1 MNSGIK
7 RKTKPIYITTSE
19 GIEVNSSILSEADET
34 NKAIIVNIIGRSLGC
49 RLLMII
55 KYKNYVKNNRSAQ
68 QNNLIVSISSVIIF
82 LMVELN

>member
-1 MNSGIK
+1 MYNGIK

-34 NKAIIVNIIGRSLGC
+34 NNAKILNIIGSSLDC
-49 RLLMII
+49 RLLIII
-55 KYKNYVKNNRSAQ
+55 KYKNFGKNNRSAQ

-82 LMVELN
+82 

>member
-34 NKAIIVNIIGRSLGC
+34 NKAIIVNIIGRSLDC
-49 RLLMII
+49 RLLIII
-55 KYKNYVKNNRSAQ
+55 KYKNYGKNNRSTQ
-68 QNNLIVSISSVIIF
+68 QNKLIISISSVTIF
-82 LMVELN
+82 